1 MMGRSNS
8 VESVLRAT
16 QASARQ
22 GKSGRENAVYT
33 PVHEAFETAIDADLC
48 RISRS
53 QRAYINAALGHPV
66 LRGINTSLYKKAAQ
80 ITGRPISR
88 RCVRRRYCVS
98 GRVETSMSFRTPRQ
112 YRHASDS
119 LSGWRPPCCPG
130 ERAFATMS
138 SVMRGNTRRSIPHMR
153 ILHGCHA
160 GIARELHP
168 ISVRTDVVRRNA
180 TTSSS
185 RRRES
190 PNIWLVMFEN
200 GRFRYPRD
208 VFSRKVDTD
217 VR

>member
-1 MMGRSNS
+1 MVLNQIWFNKAPAYVFRGPFRKYDVLNS
-8 VESVLRAT
+8 ACERCL
-16 QASARQ
+16 
-22 GKSGRENAVYT
+22 
-33 PVHEAFETAIDADLC
+33 FLLADEIFNSLLSLT
-48 RISRS
+48 R
-53 QRAYINAALGHPV
+53 YYPV
-66 LRGINTSLYKKAAQ
+66 LSTKLHHCNYPSCDLPVQ
-80 ITGRPISR
+80 ILCQRVAIWLTGSR
-88 RCVRRRYCVS
+88 AVQANGPSSTRVRDER
-98 GRVETSMSFRTPRQ
+98 M
-112 YRHASDS
+112 HAVPVPKS
-119 LSGWRPPCCPG
+119 C
-130 ERAFATMS
+130 F
-138 SVMRGNTRRSIPHMR
+138 
-153 ILHGCHA
+153 LHGCHA